1 MEAPD
6 EARAPKVAAESWL
19 DRKAGPELESA
30 LPLLTGFP
38 NRVPK
43 KIFTVVKICSLNLK
57 ILEKIGQN

>member
-43 KIFTVVKICSLNLK
+43 RKKCLDFLLYKVVKF
-57 ILEKIGQN
+57 